1 MSLDQHHKLKQG
13 TNAFALKIIRMGQ
26 ALPRSREAD
35 VIGRQ
40 VLRSATSIAAN
51 YRSAGRGRSK
61 AKFTAKLGIAIEEE
75 DETVLWLELLAD
87 RGIVKSSSLRGL
99 LNEANQ
105 VLALFAASWRTLKR

>member
-1 MSLDQHHKLKQG
+1 MSLDQHHQLKQR
-13 TNAFALKIIRMGQ
+13 TKAFALKIIRMSQ

-61 AKFTAKLGIAIEEE
+61 AKFTAKLGIVIEEA
-75 DETVLWLELLAD
+75 DETVLWLELLAES
-87 RGIVKSSSLRGL
+87 GIVKSSRLRGL
-99 LNEANQ
+99 LDEANQ
-105 VLALFAASWRTLKR
+105 LLALFAASWRTLKR